1 MKSGRRTGHGAGSW
15 EAEISRLRQ
24 NAAAD
29 VAVTWVEFPR
39 PTTAATTGDWGQ
51 SPLPAVSL

>member
-29 VAVTWVEFPR
+29 VAVT
-39 PTTAATTGDWGQ
+39 
-51 SPLPAVSL
+51 